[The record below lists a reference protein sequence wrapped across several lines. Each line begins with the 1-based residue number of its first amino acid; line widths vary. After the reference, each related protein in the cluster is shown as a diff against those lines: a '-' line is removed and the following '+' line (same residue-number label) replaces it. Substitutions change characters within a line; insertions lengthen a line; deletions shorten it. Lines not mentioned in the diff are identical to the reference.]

1 MAVYVLMIKLED
13 DEEKVVYKFGPN
25 KKYMGIIEFDKT
37 SRKFNIRK
45 SVNDGVLS
53 NKAYER
59 WAAEKIAKL
68 MFKEGGE
75 FPEVTSVEK

>member
-13 DEEKVVYKFGPN
+13 DEEKVVYKFGPS

-37 SRKFNIRK
+37 SRKFNIRE
-45 SVNDGVLS
+45 SVNVGVLS